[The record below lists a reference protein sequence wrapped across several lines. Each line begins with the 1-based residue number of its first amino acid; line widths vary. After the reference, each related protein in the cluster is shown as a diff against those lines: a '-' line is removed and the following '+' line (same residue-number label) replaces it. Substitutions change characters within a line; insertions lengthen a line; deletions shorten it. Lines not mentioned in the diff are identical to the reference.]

1 MIVDQFLNVSKEF
14 ANFANFFTQ
23 KVKVLSTH
31 ESHDHVICIK
41 KSCIALW
48 NSFYNL
54 FAVELIV
61 QKMYIKKQLQAD
73 MI

>member
-31 ESHDHVICIK
+31 ESYDHVICIK
-41 KSCIALW
+41 KSRIALW